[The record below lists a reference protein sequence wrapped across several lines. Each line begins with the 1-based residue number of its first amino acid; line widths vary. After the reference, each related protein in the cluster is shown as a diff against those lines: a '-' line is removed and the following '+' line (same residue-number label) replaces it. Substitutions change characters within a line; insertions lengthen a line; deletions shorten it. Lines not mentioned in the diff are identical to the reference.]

1 MFGGLFGGDKTTTKD
16 PGSEKAD
23 VLMSSAANCKIA
35 TGEKERLTVTIDRPM
50 GMVLEP
56 LDEKGKGAIVT
67 ELVDGGNADESGM
80 IQTCDILVAVSF
92 DGGDEQTLENRWY
105 ESILDELAGE
115 PDCPTVTLTLER
127 AVLEDD
133 EDMLTITADA
143 KRYWEEKR
151 ELRAKGGPKVLR
163 RTPGVEPGDVKVL
176 PKPLGSGNFGT
187 VFRGVFKGDQDV
199 VLKNA
204 KADVMAA
211 EELLECEMDLNYHVH
226 ANAKGACAR
235 FMGCVELGPK
245 GTFTLILSCVG
256 DMIRPETDVVF
267 CSTVITD
274 GGEIYNG
281 TLTEGLWLMWS
292 NEGES
297 TVESLMRDGTKE
309 LAAAMSCGD
318 ATELGVT
325 KKAMHELLNGL
336 ARLHACGVVHR
347 DVKPANLIAAEKV
360 RFFVFSYVQL
370 V

>member
-80 IQTCDILVAVSF
+80 IQTCDILVAVAF
-92 DGGDEQTLENRWY
+92 DGGDAQPLENRWY

-245 GTFTLILSCVG
+245 GTFIILLSCVG
-256 DMIRPETDVVF
+256 DKT
-267 CSTVITD
+267 
-274 GGEIYNG
+274 
-281 TLTEGLWLMWS
+281 
-292 NEGES
+292 
-297 TVESLMRDGTKE
+297 
-309 LAAAMSCGD
+309 
-318 ATELGVT
+318 
-325 KKAMHELLNGL
+325 
-336 ARLHACGVVHR
+336 
-347 DVKPANLIAAEKV
+347 
-360 RFFVFSYVQL
+360 
-370 V
+370 